1 MTSLDSRASDTI
13 HTSRIIHR
21 QWLTKDTFTLALER
35 PPNFQY
41 LAGQRIRLLAGG
53 KNRDYSVIPGAYQN
67 QFTLLIRLVDN
78 GIVSTHLSRCPLGTA
93 LDFSGP
99 GGHFI
104 YRPSSRPA
112 VFVATGT
119 GIAPFAAMSRSGIKD
134 FVLLHGVRDTDDLYF
149 GDLVEPAAKRYI
161 PCLTCEAP
169 FLSSNAFPGRVT
181 QYLQHHLPAGEY
193 DFYLAGRREMI
204 AEVIDIVDNRFPA
217 SRVYSEIF
225 F

>member
-1 MTSLDSRASDTI
+1 MTSLDLRASNTI

-21 QWLTKDTFTLALER
+21 QWLTKDTFTLTLER
-35 PPNFQY
+35 PPKFKFQ
-41 LAGQRIRLLAGG
+41 AGQRMRLFSGG
-53 KNRDYSVIPGAYQN
+53 KNRDYSLIPGATQH
-67 QFTLLIRLVDN
+67 QLTLLIRSVDN
-78 GIVSTHLSRCPLGTA
+78 GIVSTHLGRCPLGTV

-104 YRPSSRPA
+104 YRPSSHQA

-119 GIAPFAAMSRSGIKD
+119 GIAPFAAMSRAGVKAFTI
-134 FVLLHGVRDTDDLYF
+134 LHGGRHADDLYF
-149 GDLVEPAAKRYI
+149 RDLVEPAAVRYI
-161 PCLTCEAP
+161 PCLTGDAP
-169 FLSSNAFPGRVT
+169 SLAGDAFPGRVT
-181 QYLQHHLPAGEY
+181 TYLQHHLPAGEY

-204 AEVIDIVDNRFPA
+204 AEVLDIVDHRFPA

>member
-1 MTSLDSRASDTI
+1 MTPLDLRASNTI

-21 QWLTKDTFTLALER
+21 QWLTTDTFTLTLER
-35 PPNFQY
+35 PPKFQF

-53 KNRDYSVIPGAYQN
+53 KNRDYSLIPDDTRN
-67 QFTLLIRLVDN
+67 QLALLIRSVDN

-119 GIAPFAAMSRSGIKD
+119 GIAPFAAMCRAGVRG
-134 FVLLHGVRDTDDLYF
+134 FVILHGGRHPDDLYF
-149 GDLVEPAAKRYI
+149 RNLVEPAAAHYI
-161 PCLTCEAP
+161 PCLTGDVPSLADD
-169 FLSSNAFPGRVT
+169 AFPGRVT
-181 QYLQHHLPAGEY
+181 KYLQHHLPADAY

-204 AEVIDIVDNRFPA
+204 AEVIDIVDHRFPA
-217 SRVYSEIF
+217 SRVYSEMF